1 MAIREKL
8 TSAQI
13 ALALVLADPILMPE
27 FLRNTKDGAKNKDQW
42 PKRKFRYRTYQA
54 DLLSD
59 KNPYIVLS
67 GGRSIGKCQVYADR
81 IYTSKGYKTIGSMQK
96 NGFLAYAFT
105 DDNQLVLRRA
115 RVIPNGRKNIKRIY
129 TKYGSVI
136 SCTNN
141 HPIWTADGWKLVE
154 NIKVGDRIGRVKQLP
169 HMVND
174 PVPEHEARLL
184 GYTFW
189 DRIYKG
195 YMNKNIIID
204 RKAVLADITRCG
216 RMVLPDEQKRRYN
229 KVAILRLKK
238 YYGLLYTQW
247 FRWNETNSS
256 NKRHWKFSGMP
267 ERVMRLNEQALKWF
281 LESVLARYG
290 TFSNESV
297 VLEMVNS
304 NIARDFSELFLRF
317 GIDMEIVDNKD
328 TEYPHT
334 FDKAHV
340 VRKYVTLQTRT
351 YAATYKL
358 YNTFSILGVVIKGL
372 KDPEINFDPNDFYR
386 WDTVTEIQI
395 KRQIITYAV
404 QVESEHTYITE
415 NLMVHNSLVLEDKML
430 FEILNN
436 KTELPETA
444 ETLLATANQ
453 NQLTPILD
461 RFSMRIMASPL
472 LRPYAKR
479 GLNKQNGTM
488 DFDFNGRH
496 VRMNARITGSKSE
509 NNMIGLHLPRI
520 RIDESQVFHIGAFR
534 QLQPVLN
541 VWEQN
546 ISVFACGVP
555 NGLTNSALYY
565 LDQKAS
571 NYKAYRIPAPNNPFF
586 TQKDYIQALKD
597 YSGEDADLF
606 QQLVLGRH
614 GRGSEQVI
622 TRDDIAIGP
631 HEFYR
636 YQYTNQDKLAKT
648 YQEKLG
654 KPNKT
659 YEFYMAGIDTG
670 FVDPTVIQVFGYK
683 GGKWYVCARYRLQR
697 IEFPEQ
703 ELIIHWLHEHFNF
716 IKIMIDLGSGGGG
729 ATILQSLLSRPEYK
743 PFKYQNILEGI
754 TFNENIIVGYDSNNT
769 EIKEDTKTVGANSLV
784 QQFQAHQIVL
794 ADVDNEGISEVE
806 RIARQKGMNGRD
818 RYFILSESGRGQA
831 RNDHIFASF
840 ICFAMGIRD
849 MSYLKNRKK
858 RLGKSI
864 G

>member
-13 ALALVLADPILMPE
+13 ALALVLQDPILMPE
-27 FLRNTKDGAKNKDQW
+27 FLRNTKDGSKSKDQW
-42 PKRKFRYRTYQA
+42 PKRTFKYRTYQA

-67 GGRSIGKCQVYADR
+67 GGRAIGKCQVYADR

-96 NGFLAYAFT
+96 KDFLAYAFT
-105 DDNQLVLRRA
+105 HDNQLVLRRA
-115 RVIPNGRKNIKRIY
+115 RVIPNGYKNVKRIY
-129 TKYGSVI
+129 TRYGSI
-136 SCTNN
+136 ITCTHN
-141 HPIWTADGWKLVE
+141 HPLWTSDGWKLVDDLQ
-154 NIKVGDRIGRVKQLP
+154 VGDRIGRVKQLP

-174 PVPEHEARLL
+174 PIPEYEARLL
-184 GYTFW
+184 GYTFF
-189 DRIYKG
+189 DRIYKR
-195 YMNKNIIID
+195 NIVKNVIIR
-204 RKAVLADITRCG
+204 RKAVEADITRCG
-216 RMVLPDEQKRRYN
+216 HMIIPDQRKRRYN
-229 KVAILRLKK
+229 KLAILRLKK
-238 YYGLLYTQW
+238 FYGLLPSQW
-247 FRWNETNSS
+247 YSWNETQYPNR
-256 NKRHWKFSGMP
+256 RHWKFFGMP
-267 ERVMRLNEQALKWF
+267 ERIMRLNEQALKWF

-290 TFSNESV
+290 TFSQERVS
-297 VLEMVNS
+297 LEIVNS
-304 NIARDFSELFLRF
+304 NLARDFRELFLRF
-317 GIDMEIVDNKD
+317 GIDMEIADNQY
-328 TEYPHT
+328 TEYPMIRDT
-334 FDKAHV
+334 AQV

-351 YAATYKL
+351 YADTYKL
-358 YNTFSILGVVIKGL
+358 YNLFTILGITIKSL
-372 KDPEINFDPNDFYR
+372 KEPEINFDPNDLYR
-386 WDTVTEIQI
+386 WDVVTEIREKKHI
-395 KRQIITYAV
+395 ATYAV

-415 NLMVHNSLVLEDKML
+415 DLMVHNSLVLEDKLL

-436 KTELPETA
+436 RTELPETA

-472 LRPYAKR
+472 LKPYAKR

-541 VWEQN
+541 TWEQN

-555 NGLTNSALYY
+555 NGLTNSTLYY

-571 NYKAYRIPAPNNPFF
+571 NYKAYRIPAPNNPYF
-586 TQKDYIQALKD
+586 TQRDYVQALKD
-597 YSGEDADLF
+597 YGGEESDLF

-622 TRDDIAIGP
+622 TRDDLDIGP
-631 HEFYR
+631 HDFYR
-636 YQYTNQDKLAKT
+636 YQFTNQDKIAST

-654 KPNKT
+654 KPNKI

-670 FVDPTVIQVFGYK
+670 FVDPTIIQVFGYK
-683 GGKWYVCARYRLQR
+683 NGKWYLCARYRLQR
-697 IEFPEQ
+697 IEYPEQ

-716 IKIMIDLGSGGGG
+716 VKIMIDLGSGGGG

-743 PFKYQNILEGI
+743 PFKYQNILDGI
-754 TFNENIIVGYDSNNT
+754 TFNENIIVGYDSNNF
-769 EIKEDTKTVGANSLV
+769 EVKEDTKTVGANSLV
-784 QQFQAHQIVL
+784 QQLQAHQIVL
-794 ADVDNEGISEVE
+794 SDVDNEGISEIE
-806 RIARQKGMNGRD
+806 RIARQKAMNGRD
-818 RYFILSESGRGQA
+818 RYFILSENGRGIA
-831 RNDHIFASF
+831 RNDHIFASL